1 MKTTLFTI
9 SLFLV
14 SFSIQVSG
22 QETLN
27 TGGANMSGMIGNVT
41 ASLGQIFY
49 ETTSSSAGNVAAGVQ
64 LPYEITA
71 TLGVDITEISLNLNV
86 FPNPTTDILNLKMG
100 FKDYNKYRYDIFDG
114 SGKQLASQPIL
125 QSQTQITMMSYPAGI
140 YLLKISKEGK
150 AIKIFK
156 VLKTDK

>member
-1 MKTTLFTI
+1 MKTTLFTLP
-9 SLFLV
+9 LFLV

-27 TGGANMSGMIGNVT
+27 TGGANISGATGNVT

-49 ETTSSSAGNVAAGVQ
+49 ETASSSVGNIAAGVQ
-64 LPYEITA
+64 QPYEITA

-100 FKDYNKYRYDIFDG
+100 FKDYNKYRYDLFDG
-114 SGKQLASQPIL
+114 SGKLLTSKPIM
-125 QSQTQITMMSYPAGI
+125 QAQTQITIGSYPAAI
-140 YLLKISKEGK
+140 YLLKISKDGRI
-150 AIKIFK
+150 IKIFK

>member
-1 MKTTLFTI
+1 MKTTLFTL

-27 TGGANMSGMIGNVT
+27 TGGTNMSGTAGNVT

-49 ETTSSSAGNVAAGVQ
+49 ETTPSSAGNITTGVQ
-64 LPYEITA
+64 QPYEITA
-71 TLGVDITEISLNLNV
+71 TLGVDITEISLNLTI
-86 FPNPTTDILNLKMG
+86 FPNPTADILNLKMG
-100 FKDYNKYRYDIFDG
+100 FKDYNKYRYDIFDS
-114 SGKQLASQPIL
+114 SGKLLASQPIL
-125 QSQTQITMMSYPAGI
+125 QAQTQIIMSSYPASI
-140 YLLKISKEGK
+140 YLLKVSKEGK
-150 AIKIFK
+150 TIKIFK

>member
-1 MKTTLFTI
+1 MKTTFFTL

-22 QETLN
+22 QESLN
-27 TGGANMSGMIGNVT
+27 TSGTNMSGTAGSVT

-49 ETTSSSAGNVAAGVQ
+49 TTTSSSVGSIAAGVQ
-64 LPYEITA
+64 QSYEITA
-71 TLGVDITEISLNLNV
+71 TLGVDITEISLNLTI
-86 FPNPTTDILNLKMG
+86 FPNPTADILNLKMG
-100 FKDYNKYRYDIFDG
+100 FKDYDKYRYDIFDG
-114 SGKQLASQPIL
+114 SGKLLTGQPIL
-125 QSQTQITMMSYPAGI
+125 QAQTQIIMASYPASM

-150 AIKIFK
+150 TIKIFK

>member
-1 MKTTLFTI
+1 MKTTFFTL

-22 QETLN
+22 QESLN
-27 TGGANMSGMIGNVT
+27 TSGTNTSGTAGNVT

-49 ETTSSSAGNVAAGVQ
+49 ETTSSSVGSIAAGVQ
-64 LPYEITA
+64 QSYDITA
-71 TLGVDITEISLNLNV
+71 TLGVDITEISLSLTI
-86 FPNPTTDILNLKMG
+86 FPNPTADILNLKMG
-100 FKDYNKYRYDIFDG
+100 FKDYQKYRYDLFDG
-114 SGKQLASQPIL
+114 SGKLLAGQPIL
-125 QSQTQITMMSYPAGI
+125 QAQTQIIMASYPASM

-150 AIKIFK
+150 TIKIFK

>member
-1 MKTTLFTI
+1 MKTTLFTL

-14 SFSIQVSG
+14 SFSIHVSG
-22 QETLN
+22 QQTLN
-27 TGGANMSGMIGNVT
+27 TSGTNMSGSSGNVT

-49 ETTSSSAGNVAAGVQ
+49 ETTSSSGGNIAAGVQ
-64 LPYEITA
+64 QPYEITA
-71 TLGVDITEISLNLNV
+71 TLGVDITEISLNLSI

-100 FKDYNKYRYDIFDG
+100 FKDYNTYRYDLFDS
-114 SGKQLASQPIL
+114 SGKVLASQPIL
-125 QSQTQITMMSYPAGI
+125 QTQTQITMASYPASM

-150 AIKIFK
+150 TIKIFK